1 MEKEENLNQE
11 NIESEISNENNETD
25 NKSDDN
31 KEENKVVEEEKEL
44 TPEER
49 IKELE
54 DKLARTFAE
63 MENQRRRF
71 EKEKDDAYEYGGFA
85 FAKEALNLIDNLAR
99 SKLIL
104 ESDDALKDTEA
115 LKKTLEHFDIINKDL
130 ISIFTKNNIKPI
142 DCLNKKLDPNLHQ
155 AMMEIEDDKKEPGT
169 IVQEVQKGF
178 MIKDRLLR
186 PSLVGVSKK
195 TEKKELTP
203 EERIKELEDK
213 LARTFA
219 EMENQRRRFEKEK
232 DDAYEYG
239 GFAFAKEALNLIDN
253 LARSKLILES
263 DDALKDTEALK
274 KTLEHFDIIN
284 KDLISIFTKNN
295 IKPIDC
301 LNKKLDPNL
310 HQAMMEIEDDQKEPG
325 TIVQEVQKG
334 FMIKDRLLRPSLVG
348 VSKKTEK
355 KEEKSE
361 ENKENL
367 NK

>member
-11 NIESEISNENNETD
+11 NIKSETSNENNETD
-25 NKSDDN
+25 KKSNDN
-31 KEENKVVEEEKEL
+31 KEENKIVE
-44 TPEER
+44 
-49 IKELE
+49 
-54 DKLARTFAE
+54 
-63 MENQRRRF
+63 
-71 EKEKDDAYEYGGFA
+71 
-85 FAKEALNLIDNLAR
+85 
-99 SKLIL
+99 
-104 ESDDALKDTEA
+104 
-115 LKKTLEHFDIINKDL
+115 
-130 ISIFTKNNIKPI
+130 
-142 DCLNKKLDPNLHQ
+142 
-155 AMMEIEDDKKEPGT
+155 
-169 IVQEVQKGF
+169 
-178 MIKDRLLR
+178 
-186 PSLVGVSKK
+186 
-195 TEKKELTP
+195 EKKELTP

-348 VSKKTEK
+348 VYKKTEK